1 MDINKLTREQCLI
14 RIYNDVLLQQI
25 NAEINIEVLEERQL
39 IEVTLSPNMIDQLTM
54 NKENLKKIIIS
65 IKIIEKM
72 IKKETEK
79 KNLN

>member
-1 MDINKLTREQCLI
+1 VDINKLTREQCLI